1 MDQRLYKLFTS
12 DNTIKFTHQDFE
24 TMWNIDKNQFCTILF
39 YLRSHRSKI
48 HVSENGDLFEL
59 TGPGYRQTWYQALI
73 WMSLYRLRELLILLP
88 HIPDYGYWKDLLV
101 LVGTPAEHA
110 VISLFATQLTK
121 DYISYKKDGRISMAA
136 KWVPNENSSNDK
148 LHRTFGKI
156 AEKLGVSK
164 RTLRKQYV
172 VPLRIY
178 LGVTEQLTS
187 AKLWHKVDYN
197 IVPKLSLLHHNNEF
211 LNHDNIRYNMF
222 LNHIHTPYAD
232 TYYVPNKTR
241 ENILMRNK
249 TLLVIDI
256 APSMLGLPLLVAQRL
271 AENIAWIPYR
281 LEKESVINLDVSV
294 YNHVPDIERDN
305 SISYNLVDSVMIA
318 KQHGIEHLIIITNLL
333 LDDAEYVV
341 ERDKMHIT
349 YWAVSKNRLTIQSYP
364 KYTLVD
370 GYDVNIF
377 NMIKDG
383 SIVTKEEYINKIYGL
398 IKEDHQLPL
407 I

>member
-1 MDQRLYKLFTS
+1 MDPRLYKLFTS
-12 DNTIKFTHQDFE
+12 DNTIKFTHEDFE

-48 HVSENGDLFEL
+48 HVSESGDLFEL

-73 WMSLYRLRELLILLP
+73 WMSLCRLRELLILLP
-88 HIPDYGYWKDLLV
+88 YIPDYGYWKDLLV
-101 LVGTPAEHA
+101 LIGTPAEHA
-110 VISLFATQLTK
+110 VIALFASQLIK
-121 DYISYKKDGRISMAA
+121 DYISYTKSGKISMAA

-156 AEKLGVSK
+156 AQKLGISK
-164 RTLRKQYV
+164 KTLRKQYI

-197 IVPKLSLLHHNNEF
+197 NVPKLSLLYHNKEF
-211 LNHDNIRYNMF
+211 LNRDTIRYNMF
-222 LNHIHTPYAD
+222 LNHIHTPYDD
-232 TYYVPNKTR
+232 TYYVPNKT
-241 ENILMRNK
+241 NDIIMCNK
-249 TLLVIDI
+249 TLIVIDI
-256 APSMLGLPLLVAQRL
+256 SPSMLGLPLLVGQRL
-271 AENIAWIPYR
+271 AENIPWIPYR
-281 LEKESVINLDVSV
+281 LEKESVVNIDVPILTTI
-294 YNHVPDIERDN
+294 PDIEREDTPA
-305 SISYNLVDSVMIA
+305 YNLVDSVMIA
-318 KQHGIEHLIIITNLL
+318 KEHGIEHLIIISNLL

-364 KYTLVD
+364 KYTLID

-398 IKEDHQLPL
+398 IKEDHHLPL